1 MSLARR
7 WTRRAFIATAATAV
21 GLIGLK
27 RHAGNADNASAFDF
41 SSAADAPTWGED
53 WFSTHYKRRQGVEH
67 GIAFLT
73 LPEGLPTTAPDQ
85 PVPIFQLDHDCR
97 AFELRLVFAVDNA
110 TLRPGLLFA
119 GRGAHDYLAATVE
132 GDQLVLSQFG
142 RTSRRTL
149 AKAPIHAMRAKALQ
163 DLRLSLR
170 GTKLEATL
178 IESGRT
184 RVQQLVHEFE
194 TAPIGGAVGILAVAP
209 TNLSAAT
216 LEVSRYEV
224 HSERLSAT
232 PPLATYLISGPPFLE
247 ADERLVR
254 LRVGTSIPCDIRFE
268 WAKDRTFA
276 DARSSNWISAAA
288 PPFTA
293 TTQIAVNE
301 SAPTYWRAQ
310 LRSTSSRKT
319 TMTPDQTI
327 PAPPTGAPLTL
338 LAGSCVEF
346 DYGRPT
352 YGYRRLLAASATP
365 PAMMVYQ
372 GDLGYANNR
381 YHSCYAAAED
391 FFADRFIRFLADPLF
406 AELRRTVPTGF
417 TLDDH
422 DYGPRNNADR
432 TDAAPWVPPLWQRL
446 GADPTSQGYYDVVL
460 DDVHCFTLDGRR
472 YADPITTENSPAKTK
487 LGLRQRDWLGQTM
500 ASSPASL
507 FVIFSADIFASRYT
521 VPGSTNIPDCFSSG
535 WPDEYRYLMAL
546 FYRYQLGGKR
556 VLILSGDAHSLRVH
570 YHPRPDGQAS
580 HDPVVEFICSGL
592 RPRRWSGAAT
602 GDPTVDPRRNVIG
615 KAGAGLLA
623 IAAARAENRIV
634 TLRAISGEANGATDL
649 FPPLTL
655 PFRPR
660 R

>member
-27 RHAGNADNASAFDF
+27 RYTGDIHKSSAFDF
-41 SSAADAPTWGED
+41 GSPADASSWGKD
-53 WFSTHYKRRQGVEH
+53 WFSTHYERRQGVEH
-67 GIAFLT
+67 GRAFLT

-97 AFELRLVFAVDNA
+97 TFELRLMFTVDNP

-142 RTSRRTL
+142 RASRRVL
-149 AKAPIHAMRAKALQ
+149 AKAPIHAMRAKALH

-170 GTKLEATL
+170 GTRLEATL

-184 RVQQLVHEFE
+184 QRLVHEFDII
-194 TAPIGGAVGILAVAP
+194 PIRGAVGVLAVAP

-224 HSERLSAT
+224 HSERLSDT
-232 PPLATYLISGPPFLE
+232 PPLATYLISGPPYIE
-247 ADERLVR
+247 ADQRLVR
-254 LRVGTSIPCDIRFE
+254 LRVGTSIPCEVRFE
-268 WAKDRTFA
+268 WANDRSLA

-293 TTQIAVNE
+293 TTQIAVNS

-310 LRSTSSRKT
+310 LRSISSQKT
-319 TMTPDQTI
+319 TMTPVHTI

-338 LAGSCVEF
+338 VAGSCVEF
-346 DYGRPT
+346 YDERPT

-432 TDAAPWVPPLWQRL
+432 TDAAPWVPPLWKRV
-446 GADPTSQGYYDVVL
+446 GADPTSLGYYDVVL
-460 DDVHCFTLDGRR
+460 DDVHCLTLDGRR
-472 YADPITTENSPAKTK
+472 YADPITTENSAAKTK
-487 LGLRQRDWLGQTM
+487 LGLRQRDWLERTM

-546 FYRYQLGGKR
+546 FYRHQLGGKR
-556 VLILSGDAHSLRVH
+556 VLILSGDAHSLRIH

-580 HDPVVEFICSGL
+580 HDSVVEFICSGL
-592 RPRRWSGAAT
+592 RPRHWFGAAT
-602 GDPTVDPRRNVIG
+602 GDPTVDPKRNVIG
-615 KAGAGLLA
+615 KAGAGMLA
-623 IAAARAENRIV
+623 IAEATVGDRSV
-634 TLRAISGEANGATDL
+634 TLRAISGEAAGVTDL

-660 R
+660 K